1 MAGRDTGTSGVG
13 TAVGDPVA
21 VDASADETARAQE
34 TAPPLPTIAKV
45 PPGAPLDWLR
55 RGWDDLR
62 ATRFVG
68 LFYGAVFV
76 AMGYAVVT
84 VYATRWQLTSGLIG
98 GFFLMGPFICAGLYE
113 LSRQRAR
120 GERGNLL
127 ASMLCWRRRPRSI
140 ALFAFVLTFAMLV
153 WTRVSVVLFALFSN
167 TDLPTLEGV
176 LATIFSFGNLTF
188 VLIWTGAGLLFAS
201 LVFAI
206 GVVSV
211 PMLLDRD
218 CDALTAVFTS
228 VRTLAV
234 NPKAL
239 YLWAVLV
246 VLLIGASLALALVPL
261 LVTAPLVG
269 HATWHAYTDLVGA
282 VEDAADAPA
291 ASASAATA

>member
-153 WTRVSVVLFALFSN
+153 WTRVSLILFALVLDRRPARRSRACWRRSSR
-167 TDLPTLEGV
+167 PT
-176 LATIFSFGNLTF
+176 TSSF
-188 VLIWTGAGLLFAS
+188 VLILWTG
-201 LVFAI
+201 V
-206 GVVSV
+206 
-211 PMLLDRD
+211 
-218 CDALTAVFTS
+218 
-228 VRTLAV
+228 
-234 NPKAL
+234 
-239 YLWAVLV
+239 
-246 VLLIGASLALALVPL
+246 GASCSPRWCSPSV
-261 LVTAPLVG
+261 
-269 HATWHAYTDLVGA
+269 
-282 VEDAADAPA
+282 
-291 ASASAATA
+291 SCRCR